1 MEIKN
6 YYGSGPSFGDRELM
20 SKDFLPMNDSRAWIS
35 ITGRDNYNISFEGG
49 KNMLTNLNDEFF
61 TITELEVWKLDI

>member
-1 MEIKN
+1 MDIKN

-20 SKDFLPMNDSRAWIS
+20 SIDFQPMNNYRAWIS
-35 ITGRDNYNISFEGG
+35 ITGKKNYNISFEGG
-49 KNMLTNLNDEFF
+49 KNMLTNLDFELF